1 MSDPAPPRAAQP
13 WQQGLDAA
21 TAELKCSVGGL
32 TDADAARRIA
42 QYGRNELRTRTH
54 RAIILQLLSRFAN
67 PLILLL
73 LAAASISA
81 FTGDVTSFV
90 VILLVITL
98 SVTLDFVQ
106 EFRAGRAAERLQ
118 QSVAL
123 RVTLVRNGREQ
134 ERLASEVVPGDVVLV
149 RAGGLVLESRD
160 LFVQQAV
167 LTGEP
172 YPVEKHAA
180 EKAGPDAAPDVS
192 SVFMG
197 TSVLSGGARLLVCR
211 TGRGTALGEIS
222 RTLTLRPPMDAFQT
236 GVRS

>member
-149 RAGGLVLESRD
+149 RAGDLVPADGLVLESRD

-180 EKAGPDAAPDVS
+180 EKAGPDAAPDAGPRS
-192 SVFMG
+192 ARSAARSRCARRW
-197 TSVLSGGARLLVCR
+197 TRSRPACAASG
-211 TGRGTALGEIS
+211 S
-222 RTLTLRPPMDAFQT
+222 
-236 GVRS
+236 